1 MSQRAAS
8 RDGHDLPS
16 LTPGQEAGRFGLPPS
31 LAARPPAVMD
41 GALAKDVPHIDDMAA
56 AEAES
61 ADPAADRPARH
72 DLSAL
77 AQLAREEAQGRSH
90 GASEGAAF
98 RDAVDAR
105 DLHDAGEG
113 GEGGDPGDF
122 DADEDPVELLGVG
135 DESTADLPGV
145 VDDADL
151 LLVADAE
158 MEVAV
163 GGPAEE
169 GDGSGDADTPD
180 APEAGRASQPLL
192 APMDG
197 GDLGNALQAYLR
209 DIRRT
214 PLLTPQQEFETATR
228 ARAGD
233 FDARQAM
240 IEHNLRLVVSIAK
253 NYLGR
258 GLPMSDLIE
267 EGNLGLMHA
276 IGKFEPERGFRFST
290 YASWWIRQAVERA
303 LMHQARLVRLP
314 VHIVRELNQVLKAR
328 RSLEALSAGQG
339 GESQVRDEDVARALG
354 RPVEEIA
361 ALLAYA
367 ELPSSLDSPVDRNGE
382 GSESMLDLVADEQAM
397 DPAGLRLTHE
407 LEGLLKTGLASLS
420 DREREVLAGRYG
432 LADREP
438 ETLDVLAVRLGLT
451 RERIRQIQ
459 IEAQAKLKRNMLR
472 QGINRDSIF

>member
-8 RDGHDLPS
+8 RDGHDLPNRS
-16 LTPGQEAGRFGLPPS
+16 PGQEAGRYGLPPS
-31 LAARPPAVMD
+31 LAARPPAVME
-41 GALAKDVPHIDDMAA
+41 GALAKDVPHIHDMSPPE
-56 AEAES
+56 EAVADSPTDEEPDQADGFDGSDGSVDSVHYADS
-61 ADPAADRPARH
+61 ADPADAAGVT
-72 DLSAL
+72 
-77 AQLAREEAQGRSH
+77 EA
-90 GASEGAAF
+90 A
-98 RDAVDAR
+98 
-105 DLHDAGEG
+105 
-113 GEGGDPGDF
+113 DF
-122 DADEDPVELLGVG
+122 DPDDVAVELLEVG
-135 DESTADLPGV
+135 DDAAVDLPVV

-151 LLVADAE
+151 LLVAEAE

-163 GGPAEE
+163 GVSGAEA
-169 GDGSGDADTPD
+169 GDGGEADAPD
-180 APEAGRASQPLL
+180 APEEGRASQPLL
-192 APMDG
+192 APMEG

-233 FDARQAM
+233 FEARQAM

-407 LEGLLKTGLASLS
+407 LEGLLKAGLASLS
-420 DREREVLAGRYG
+420 EREREVLAGRYG

>member
-8 RDGHDLPS
+8 RDGHDLPNLS
-16 LTPGQEAGRFGLPPS
+16 AGQEAGRFPMPPS
-31 LAARPPAVMD
+31 LAARPPSGME
-41 GALAKDVPHIDDMAA
+41 GARLDVPDIN
-56 AEAES
+56 
-61 ADPAADRPARH
+61 DR
-72 DLSAL
+72 
-77 AQLAREEAQGRSH
+77 RSP
-90 GASEGAAF
+90 G
-98 RDAVDAR
+98 DAGDAGDAR
-105 DLHDAGEG
+105 DLGALDDRSHSGDGDGEDLAVELLEVGEDSVEPLPDVLDDDDLLLAADADMEVPVGAAIDAGEARDA
-113 GEGGDPGDF
+113 GDLA
-122 DADEDPVELLGVG
+122 ADP
-135 DESTADLPGV
+135 DETQAS
-145 VDDADL
+145 
-151 LLVADAE
+151 
-158 MEVAV
+158 
-163 GGPAEE
+163 
-169 GDGSGDADTPD
+169 D
-180 APEAGRASQPLL
+180 APEQGRASQPLL
-192 APMDG
+192 APMEG
-197 GDLGNALQAYLR
+197 GDPGNALQAYLR

-233 FDARQAM
+233 FEARQAM

-339 GESQVRDEDVARALG
+339 GESQVRDEDIARALG

-382 GSESMLDLVADEQAM
+382 GGESMLDLVADEQAM

-407 LEGLLKTGLASLS
+407 LEGLLKAGLASLS